1 MSFQDL
7 SITAKVKAALAQAE
21 DVSASDIDV
30 DVKNGVV
37 SLKGN
42 VSRQAHDRALQVAKS
57 IDGVTGIEDNLT
69 TTSNA

>member
-7 SITAKVKAALAQAE
+7 SITAKVKSALIQAE
-21 DVSASDIDV
+21 DVSALDIDV
-30 DVKNGVV
+30 DVRNGIV

-42 VSRQAHDRALQVAKS
+42 VSQKAHDKALQVAKS
-57 IDGVTGIEDNLT
+57 IDGVTGVEDHLN